1 MDEVIQMTSVPPQD
15 GQQALEMEGSEGESA
30 YMYSKQVY
38 NDSLIA
44 IAFEKIDKA
53 IRLYPDRL
61 DLPFGKIHMLFTL
74 EDYEK
79 AMPAIHQVIER
90 SHLNGNQWTWTLG
103 KPVEDGKEAFKSS
116 MQDYFRRFYDAELEN
131 EAMQITEWMLQ
142 YYPDDVVFRSNK
154 ASLLAISGN
163 TDEALP
169 LFLSIHDD
177 NPDDYIVTSNI
188 AFIYKQKEDKENA
201 LKYYRILSECGDEEM
216 EELARKAISELTE

>member
-1 MDEVIQMTSVPPQD
+1 
-15 GQQALEMEGSEGESA
+15 
-30 YMYSKQVY
+30 
-38 NDSLIA
+38 
-44 IAFEKIDKA
+44 
-53 IRLYPDRL
+53 
-61 DLPFGKIHMLFTL
+61 
-74 EDYEK
+74 
-79 AMPAIHQVIER
+79 
-90 SHLNGNQWTWTLG
+90 
-103 KPVEDGKEAFKSS
+103 
-116 MQDYFRRFYDAELEN
+116 
-131 EAMQITEWMLQ
+131 MLQ